1 MKKGLIILGSIVI
14 LIVGYL
20 FWYYTSSTDD
30 EIHLLPKGFTGI
42 VVIRFNAENGKEK
55 QYEDGKRVYE
65 IPANGI
71 LDTKFE
77 YNEGVANFP
86 EFYYLD
92 KGKRIPIPS
101 KYKIYSMQGGIA
113 DSDITNKGVDFESY
127 LLCEEKN
134 QDSLFMV
141 RERMNVADAK

>member
-1 MKKGLIILGSIVI
+1 MKKGLIILGSIVV

-20 FWYYTSSTDD
+20 FWHYTSSADD

-42 VVIRFNAENGKEK
+42 VIIRFNAKNGKEK
-55 QYEDGKRVYE
+55 SYEDGKRVYK

-71 LDTKFE
+71 LDTKFD
-77 YNEGVANFP
+77 YNEGVINPP
-86 EFYYLD
+86 EFYYLEKD
-92 KGKRIPIPS
+92 KRTPIPS
-101 KYKIYSMQGGIA
+101 KYKVFSMQGGIA

-127 LLCEEKN
+127 LLCEEKD
-134 QDSLFMV
+134 QDSLFTV

>member
-1 MKKGLIILGSIVI
+1 MKKGLIILGSIVV

-20 FWYYTSSTDD
+20 FWHATSSADN
-30 EIHLLPKGFTGI
+30 EIHLLPKDFTGI
-42 VVIRFNAENGKEK
+42 VIIRFNAENGKEK
-55 QYEDGKRVYE
+55 RYENGDRVYE

-86 EFYYLD
+86 KFYYLE
-92 KGKRIPIPS
+92 KGKRTPIPS
-101 KYKIYSMQGGIA
+101 KYKVFSMQGGIA
-113 DSDITNKGVDFESY
+113 DSDLTNKGVDFESY
-127 LLCEEKN
+127 ILCKEKD
-134 QDSLFMV
+134 QDSLFTV